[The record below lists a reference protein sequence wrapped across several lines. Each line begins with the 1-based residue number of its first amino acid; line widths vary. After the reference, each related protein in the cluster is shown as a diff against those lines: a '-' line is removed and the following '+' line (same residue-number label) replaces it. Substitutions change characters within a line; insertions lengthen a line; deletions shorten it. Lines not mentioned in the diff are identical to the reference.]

1 MRYFDDFSI
10 GQELQ
15 LAPQTIT
22 RVELIAFAA
31 EFDPQPFH
39 LDEAAGSQTLL
50 GGLSAS
56 GWHTCAIFMRMM
68 CDGWLNQT
76 ASMGSPGIE
85 AVKWLHP
92 VRAGDRLAGSSQVIE
107 MRASK
112 SRPNMGIIRFRHVVA
127 NSRGVSVLDMVNPIM
142 FSRREGAET

>member
-1 MRYFDDFSI
+1 MRYFDDFTA

-15 LAPQTIT
+15 LAPHTIT
-22 RVELIAFAA
+22 RDELIAFAA

-39 LDEAAGSQTLL
+39 LDETAGSQTML

-68 CDGWLNQT
+68 CDGWLNQS

-92 VRAGDRLAGSSQVIE
+92 VRAGDNLSGISEVLE
-107 MRASK
+107 LRASK
-112 SRPNMGIIRFRHVVA
+112 SRPDMGIIRFRHIVGNA
-127 NSRGVSVLDMVNPIM
+127 QGVSVLDMVNPIM
-142 FSRREGAET
+142 FYRREA